1 MNKQP
6 CIFFLGAIAIG
17 RLRRAV
23 DLACD
28 EIHNQIATCPDAVEY
43 AEDIEE
49 LEHERSVLVKLRAK
63 LDRKL
68 AAPEVQTQGAPV

>member
-1 MNKQP
+1 MSKQP
-6 CIFFLGAIAIG
+6 CISFHGAIAIG

-28 EIHNQIATCPDAVEY
+28 EIHNQIATCPDATEY

-49 LEHERSVLVKLRAK
+49 LEHERSVFVKLRAK

>member
-6 CIFFLGAIAIG
+6 CISFHGAIAIG

-28 EIHNQIATCPDAVEY
+28 EIHNQIATAPDVAMY

-49 LEHERSVLVKLRAK
+49 LEHERRVFVKLRAK

-68 AAPEVQTQGAPV
+68 AAPEVQTQGAPA